1 MKNNSLYFRNVNFV
15 ECNYPITTIIN
26 FQSAT
31 IVLLEKPLNENDNRN
46 VLAFDEDGNLLW
58 QIKNLFPND
67 NCHYNLM
74 KIDENELIHLY
85 NWCGFVVKLNPLT
98 GEVIDT
104 IFTK

>member
-1 MKNNSLYFRNVNFV
+1 
-15 ECNYPITTIIN
+15 
-26 FQSAT
+26 
-31 IVLLEKPLNENDNRN
+31 
-46 VLAFDEDGNLLW
+46 
-58 QIKNLFPND
+58 
-67 NCHYNLM
+67 M